1 MDSPMSI
8 RLLALAAAAALLPAV
23 PASAENVVADI
34 QRISTALQNAGYRA
48 QIEGDGADRYI
59 ATGTGGTN
67 FTIQMHGCNLL
78 GGDCKNVM
86 FYAWFDSD
94 TPPTLEAMNTFAARA
109 RWGRFYIDHEGD
121 PTIEMD
127 VDLEDGGM
135 SEELFIDNIEYWDST
150 LNLFASFVQTGALP
164 GE

>member
-1 MDSPMSI
+1 MLI
-8 RLLALAAAAALLPAV
+8 RLLVVAAALLLPIA

-34 QRISTALQNAGYRA
+34 QRITAVLQKAGYKA
-48 QIEGDGADRYI
+48 QIEGEGDQRYI
-59 ATGTGGTN
+59 ASGTGGTA
-67 FTIQMHGCNLL
+67 FTIQLHGCNLL

-94 TPPTLEAMNTFAARA
+94 NPPSLEAMNLYAART

-121 PTIEMD
+121 PTIELD
-127 VDLEDGGM
+127 IDLEDGGM
-135 SEELFIDNIEYWDST
+135 SEELFIDNVEYWDGA
-150 LNLFASFVQTGALP
+150 LNLFANFVETGAMP